1 MLKKDSTLLHMIK
14 YKKYELIEDVI
25 NSHVCI
31 MVNLFRQAQR
41 SKEAFGMNNQNQ
53 VRSKCEEA
61 KAIED
66 GVHDMDMDELLE
78 EDSDID

>member
-1 MLKKDSTLLHMIK
+1 MIK

-31 MVNLFRQAQR
+31 MVNLFKQAQR
-41 SKEAFGMNNQNQ
+41 SKETFNINNQNQ
-53 VRSKCEEA
+53 VRSKCEVA
-61 KAIED
+61 KAEED
-66 GVHDMDMDELLE
+66 EVHDMDMDELLE